1 MVNRNDRNRARVGEG
16 SLRLQIR
23 TGKLA
28 RSRRQDPAGESDQR
42 EPEEL
47 FSPIEAGQETD
58 LEAQNQ

>member
-1 MVNRNDRNRARVGEG
+1 MVNRIDLNRASEGKG

-28 RSRRQDPAGESDQR
+28 RNRSQDPAGDLDQR

-47 FSPIEAGQETD
+47 FSPIETAQETD
-58 LEAQNQ
+58 PETQNQ